1 MDVGGRVLAVLHKL
15 QEKLGQILPD
25 QIVHQIQWFP
35 DRILKGYL
43 GIREK
48 HKRGAPF
55 VLIKRDRGEFEE

>member
-15 QEKLGQILPD
+15 QEKLG